1 VGDYYPLYK
10 QGILF
15 CLQPNKGKVLI
26 TFLERINWEPLKVV
40 FIDDKIDNLQS
51 VQEELKVK
59 NIEFVGLHYT
69 GALSLPREID
79 EKLVEFQYEYLMKH
93 GEWLSDQ
100 QAVILLKNK

>member
-1 VGDYYPLYK
+1 MVPDPSVVSFVFEGNLLNIGFNLTSFMNFSSVIEEHSD
-10 QGILF
+10 I
-15 CLQPNKGKVLI
+15 I
-26 TFLERINWEPLKVV
+26 TK
-40 FIDDKIDNLQS
+40 

-93 GEWLSDQ
+93 GEWLSDHQ
-100 QAVILLKNK
+100 EVILLKNK